1 MRDDDLTFVE
11 LVQRDLR
18 DVRWAEPA
26 ELRARGRR
34 RSRRTAAVATAVAAL
49 LVASATT
56 VVAGG
61 RSGGPTDTVV
71 TGAGAGSPTSAP
83 VASPAPSGRAEIPEA
98 VLLEP
103 RDLTLKTGA
112 RLGDVGLLEPV
123 RVDGQLESCAHQQ
136 GIYLQSTVSRY
147 SRSRV
152 LLRPVAEASDGV
164 PPVLSQDVYR
174 VDPPWGMGLFGDIDR
189 MVQVCP
195 TWRTSSL
202 LTLTGRT
209 VSAETEHRWEPAVT
223 GFAGDQSVM
232 LRHVTGQARDR
243 SGGKAV
249 GPAASIDVTLVIR
262 VGDLVT
268 VIVPGP
274 GTIEDR
280 VDGSGPGLSYA
291 QLESLGRVAA
301 RRLCGAANPG
311 C

>member
-18 DVRWAEPA
+18 DVRWAEPS

-34 RSRRTAAVATAVAAL
+34 RSRRAAAAVTALAVL

-61 RSGGPTDTVV
+61 HVGGPTDTVV
-71 TGAGAGSPTSAP
+71 TGAGAGSPTSTP
-83 VASPAPSGRAEIPEA
+83 VTFPPFGRGIPEG

-112 RLGDVGLLEPV
+112 RLGDVGLGEPV
-123 RVDGQLESCAHQQ
+123 QVDGQLESCARQR
-136 GIYLQSTVSRY
+136 GIYLQPTVSRY
-147 SRSRV
+147 SRSWV
-152 LLRPVAEASDGV
+152 LLRPVAEVSDRV

-174 VDPPWGMGLFGDIDR
+174 VDPPWGLGLFGDIDR

-291 QLESLGRVAA
+291 QLEALGRVAA
-301 RRLCGAANPG
+301 RRLCGAADPG

>member
-11 LVQRDLR
+11 LVQRELR

-34 RSRRTAAVATAVAAL
+34 RSRRTAAAATAAAVL

-61 RSGGPTDTVV
+61 RVGGPTNTVV
-71 TGAGAGSPTSAP
+71 TGIGAASTTST
-83 VASPAPSGRAEIPEA
+83 PAPSGRAEIPEA

-103 RDLTLKTGA
+103 RDLPLKTGA

-123 RVDGQLESCAHQQ
+123 QVDGKLESCAHGQ
-136 GIYLQSTVSRY
+136 GIYLQPTVSRY

-152 LLRPVAEASDGV
+152 LLRPVTAASDGV

-174 VDPPWGMGLFGDIDR
+174 VDPPWGLGLFGDIDR
-189 MVQVCP
+189 MLQVCP

-209 VSAETEHRWEPAVT
+209 VSAETEHRWEPTVT

-243 SGGKAV
+243 SGGKTV
-249 GPAASIDVTLVIR
+249 GPAASIDLTLVIR

-291 QLESLGRVAA
+291 QIEELGRVAA